1 MNEDLAI
8 LSALADAV
16 DAGTKLIDA
25 EKDGASPRRIDLL
38 KGRLHTAE
46 LILAAL
52 KQHQPNSPLWQTAP
66 APLPISVGRSD
77 LN

>member
-16 DAGTKLIDA
+16 DAGTRLIDA
-25 EKDGASPRRIDLL
+25 ETSGARPRRIALL
-38 KGRLHTAE
+38 KKRLHTAE

-52 KQHQPNSPLWQTAP
+52 KQHRPDSPLWQTMP
-66 APLPISVGRSD
+66 APLPISVARSD